1 MLIYVRALRRV
12 LTLHLTQNLP
22 INMTQLI
29 LDYVYLEKVL
39 SKIFFYK
46 TKWDYENKVSIAE
59 SKKCTQ
65 KVRGIYAAL
74 QEVFIRNI

>member
-1 MLIYVRALRRV
+1 
-12 LTLHLTQNLP
+12 
-22 INMTQLI
+22 MTQWI

-39 SKIFFYK
+39 SKIFYK

-65 KVRGIYAAL
+65 KERGIYAAL

>member
-1 MLIYVRALRRV
+1 MNIRLRLFRKSV
-12 LTLHLTQNLP
+12 IQ
-22 INMTQLI
+22 
-29 LDYVYLEKVL
+29 D
-39 SKIFFYK
+39 FFYK
-46 TKWDYENKVSIAE
+46 TKWDYENKVSIAQ